1 MDVLITGKGV
11 EIDSTLKAYIRRR
24 IDFALSRFS
33 TRVGHVRVVVANKSG
48 HFGGIEKLCRI
59 RVQLLGNTTVAVSS
73 SNDDVHVV
81 IAHAADQI
89 HSIVARR
96 IEMGR
101 ILAVTKRIDRDR
113 IEK

>member
-33 TRVGHVRVVVANKSG
+33 TRVGHVHVVVTNKSG
-48 HFGGIEKLCRI
+48 SFGGIETICRI
-59 RVQLLGNTTVAVSS
+59 RAQLLGNMTVAVTSS
-73 SNDDVHVV
+73 DDDVHVA
-81 IAHAADQI
+81 IAHAADQL

-96 IEMGR
+96 IEVGR
-101 ILAVTKRIDRDR
+101 TLAVTKRIDRDR
-113 IEK
+113 MEK

>member
-33 TRVGHVRVVVANKSG
+33 TRVGHVRVVVTNKSG
-48 HFGGIEKLCRI
+48 PFLKIEKICRI
-59 RVQLLGNTTVAVSS
+59 RVQLLGKMTVAVTSS
-73 SNDDVHVV
+73 DDDVHVA
-81 IAHAADQI
+81 IAHATDQL

-96 IEMGR
+96 IEVGR
-101 ILAVTKRIDRDR
+101 TLAVTNRIGRGR
-113 IEK
+113 MEE

>member
-11 EIDSTLKAYIRRR
+11 EIDSSLKAHIRRR
-24 IDFALSRFS
+24 IDFVLSRFS
-33 TRVGHVRVVVANKSG
+33 TKVGHVRVVVTNKSG
-48 HFGGIEKLCRI
+48 PFGGIEKLCRI
-59 RVQLLGNTTVAVSS
+59 RVQLPGDTTVAVSS
-73 SNDDVHVV
+73 SDEDLHVA

-101 ILAVTKRIDRDR
+101 TLAVTKRIDRDR
-113 IEK
+113 MEK

>member
-11 EIDSTLKAYIRRR
+11 EIDSALKAYIRRR

-33 TRVGHVRVVVANKSG
+33 TRVGNVSVVVAKKG
-48 HFGGIEKLCRI
+48 GRFGGIEKICRI
-59 RVQLLGNTTVAVSS
+59 RVQLLGNTTVAISS
-73 SNDDVHVV
+73 SDDDVHVA

-89 HSIVARR
+89 HRIVARR
-96 IEMGR
+96 IETDR
-101 ILAVTKRIDRDR
+101 TLAVMKRIDLDR

>member
-11 EIDSTLKAYIRRR
+11 EIDSALKAYIRRR

-33 TRVGHVRVVVANKSG
+33 TRVGHVRVVVEKK
-48 HFGGIEKLCRI
+48 GGRFRKIEKSCLIRI
-59 RVQLLGNTTVAVSS
+59 QLLGNTTVVASS
-73 SNDDVHVV
+73 SDDDIHVA

-96 IEMGR
+96 IETDR
-101 ILAVTKRIDRDR
+101 TLSVTKRIDLDK

>member
-11 EIDSTLKAYIRRR
+11 EIDSALKAYIRRR

-33 TRVGHVRVVVANKSG
+33 TRVGHIRMVITNKSG
-48 HFGGIEKLCRI
+48 PFGGIDKLCRI
-59 RVQLLGNTTVAVSS
+59 CIQLLGDKTVAVSS
-73 SNDDVHVV
+73 SDEDLHVA

-89 HSIVARR
+89 HSMVARR

-101 ILAVTKRIDRDR
+101 TLAVTKRIDWDR
-113 IEK
+113 MEK